1 MAIVWE
7 KGRIEGVGLEEAL
20 GIVELREV
28 EIHAQMVM
36 KEMTWISMNNRI
48 MISCGW
54 ELRMQRSLK
63 IAQKK
68 V

>member
-1 MAIVWE
+1 ME
-7 KGRIEGVGLEEAL
+7 
-20 GIVELREV
+20 REI